1 MSKSDHIIERLAEVP
16 LSEFSSAELSGMQT
30 HADSCADCR
39 QALAAARISAALLG
53 ARAAQTV
60 EPSPFFLAGVM
71 AQVREQK
78 RAQQSEEKKSRA
90 GQAWLHGLLL
100 TRPVW
105 GWSLA
110 AAMALL
116 LIAAAAFWMRPN
128 PSKYDLRAGQKP
140 EPVPSVTQSA
150 EKNTVP
156 ENNTELAVNEVAAV
170 NTSDTVKR
178 RTANRRP
185 RATVTET
192 VTDYYPLTALADS
205 AMPQGGQV
213 VRVRLPRSALSALG
227 LPMNVE
233 RAGEQ
238 VQADVV
244 IGDDGLAHAIRFV
257 Q

>member
-1 MSKSDHIIERLAEVP
+1 MSKSDHLIERLAEAP
-16 LSEFSSAELSGMQT
+16 LSEFSAAELRSMQT
-30 HADSCADCR
+30 HAESCADCR
-39 QALAAARISAALLG
+39 QALAAARLSAVLLN
-53 ARAAQTV
+53 ARATQTV
-60 EPSPFFLAGVM
+60 SPSPFFLAGVM
-71 AQVREQK
+71 AQVREQQ
-78 RAQQSEEKKSRA
+78 RAQQSEVKKSRA

-116 LIAAAAFWMRPN
+116 LIAAAAFWMRPT
-128 PSKYDLRAGQKP
+128 PSERDLRAGQNP
-140 EPVPSVTQSA
+140 EPVPSVIQSA
-150 EKNTVP
+150 EKNIVP
-156 ENNTELAVNEVAAV
+156 ESKPELPVNEVAAV
-170 NTSDTVKR
+170 NASDTAKR

-192 VTDYYPLTALADS
+192 VTDYYPLTALAGS